1 MTQKPLLSLDS
12 SGLGC
17 ESGRFHVDPWRPVDQ
32 AVITHGHADHA
43 RSGSKAYFC
52 AEGSGDI
59 LRQRLSGDFQLT
71 EVPYRK
77 KFKLGKTW
85 VSFHPAGHVL
95 GSAQV
100 RVEGLQSVWVVSG
113 DYKRNADPTCEGFE
127 EVPCDVFISEATF
140 AMPVYHWKE
149 GIEVVKDLQQ
159 WWSSEP
165 NHPSI
170 LFCYAFGKAQRVLA
184 ELSKLTDRTV
194 YLHGAIETLMPAYRN
209 RNVSF
214 VPNRTVSSVERGH
227 AFAGDLILAPPS
239 AHRSA
244 WMKRFKNP
252 QTAFASGWMQIRGAR
267 RRRGYER
274 GFVLS
279 DHADWSGLVRSI
291 LASQAKTVYLT
302 HGQTEVLS
310 RFLMEEHGLD
320 VKPLKTRFGDEQIEE
335 QFAESVS

>member
-17 ESGRFHVDPWRPVDQ
+17 ESGRFHVDPWRPVEQ

-113 DYKRNADPTCEGFE
+113 D
-127 EVPCDVFISEATF
+127 
-140 AMPVYHWKE
+140 
-149 GIEVVKDLQQ
+149 
-159 WWSSEP
+159 
-165 NHPSI
+165 
-170 LFCYAFGKAQRVLA
+170 
-184 ELSKLTDRTV
+184 
-194 YLHGAIETLMPAYRN
+194 
-209 RNVSF
+209 
-214 VPNRTVSSVERGH
+214 
-227 AFAGDLILAPPS
+227 
-239 AHRSA
+239 
-244 WMKRFKNP
+244 
-252 QTAFASGWMQIRGAR
+252 
-267 RRRGYER
+267 
-274 GFVLS
+274 
-279 DHADWSGLVRSI
+279 
-291 LASQAKTVYLT
+291 
-302 HGQTEVLS
+302 
-310 RFLMEEHGLD
+310 
-320 VKPLKTRFGDEQIEE
+320 
-335 QFAESVS
+335 